1 VSDTL
6 LAFDFGERHIG
17 VAVGDSETRLAHP
30 VGHIEA
36 TRDELRLE
44 RIGVLVTEW
53 RPSRFVVG
61 LPVSLDGGEHLMTGR
76 ARRFGR
82 RLYAHFGIPVDYADE
97 RLTSAAA
104 EELLRREGRGG
115 RRHKHEAHAL
125 AAQIILQSYLDER
138 RAQPCA
144 AAGSADPRT

>member
-17 VAVGDSETRLAHP
+17 IAVGDSETRLAHP
-30 VGHIEA
+30 VGRIDAAGDALRFEHIGA
-36 TRDELRLE
+36 
-44 RIGVLVTEW
+44 LVREW
-53 RPSRFVVG
+53 RPARLVVG
-61 LPVSLDGGEHLMTGR
+61 LPLALDGAEHLMTGR

-82 RLYAHFGIPVDYADE
+82 QLQARFGIPVDFADE

-104 EELLRREGRGG
+104 EEMLRAEGRGG

-125 AAQIILQSYLDER
+125 AAQLILQAYLDE
-138 RAQPCA
+138 AHG
-144 AAGSADPRT
+144 AAGR